1 MGGMAVAPVRT
12 VTARTRDL
20 VGGRRATT
28 RAPARGTSGSVR
40 RLMLRFFVAGLI
52 GVVLLAA
59 VTAFV
64 SRRVGTSEALDD
76 ARRITVI
83 TGRAMVEP
91 SLSPALVA
99 GDAQALAAFD
109 RRMRPLLLDGAV
121 RRIKLWSA
129 DGKII
134 YSDQPQLIGSTFPMG
149 AEEKEILRDGG
160 SEVEVTD
167 LTKPENRFEQA
178 DARLLEVYT
187 RVRGPGGEPLMYELY
202 LPESG
207 VADAGRHLWMQFAPT
222 AIGALLVLQLIQL
235 PLAWVL
241 ARRLRTE
248 QAARERLLEHAIEA
262 SDRERRRIAG
272 DLHDGVVQDLS
283 GVSFSLAATARRAS
297 TADGAGMGPE
307 DQRAVTTAAQSI
319 RDAIRMLRTM
329 IVDIYPPN
337 LHEEGL
343 ESALTDLAAGL
354 RSRAVT
360 VDVSVAGVTGV
371 SPATAALI
379 YRITQEA
386 LRNVVA
392 HSGACTVTVQVQ
404 GDDAAVRL
412 RVEDNGRGFDPT
424 AGGGAAGHVG
434 LRVMADLVD
443 ESGGTLDVSSA
454 PGRGTL
460 VTVEVP
466 R

>member
-1 MGGMAVAPVRT
+1 MGRMAVAPVRT

-20 VGGRRATT
+20 VAGRR
-28 RAPARGTSGSVR
+28 RAVRTPARGTSGSVR

-59 VTAFV
+59 VTALV
-64 SRRVGTSEALDD
+64 ARRVGTGEALDD

-91 SLSPALVA
+91 SLTPELVA
-99 GDAQALAAFD
+99 GDPTALAAFD

-121 RRIKLWSA
+121 RRIKLWNA
-129 DGKII
+129 DGRVL
-134 YSDQPQLIGSTFPMG
+134 YSDQPQLIGRTFPVG
-149 AEEKEILRDGG
+149 AEEREILRSGG

-167 LTKPENRFEQA
+167 LSKPENRFERA
-178 DARLLEVYT
+178 DSRLLEVYT
-187 RVRGPGGEPLMYELY
+187 RVRGPGGQPLIYELY
-202 LPESG
+202 LPQGG
-207 VADAGRHLWMQFAPT
+207 VSEAARHLWMQFAPT
-222 AIGALLVLQLIQL
+222 AIGALLALQLIQL

-241 ARRLRTE
+241 ARRLRSE
-248 QAARERLLEHAIEA
+248 QASRERLLEHAIAA

-283 GVSFSLAATARRAS
+283 GVSFSLAATARRAAQ
-297 TADGAGMGPE
+297 ADGDGMSAE
-307 DQRAVTTAAQSI
+307 DRAAVTSAAESI

-343 ESALTDLAAGL
+343 EPALADLAAGL
-354 RSRAVT
+354 RSRGVTVEVAVT
-360 VDVSVAGVTGV
+360 GAADLA
-371 SPATAALI
+371 PATTALV

-392 HSGACTVTVQVQ
+392 HSGACAVTVGVRA
-404 GDDAAVRL
+404 DREAVHL
-412 RVEDNGRGFDPT
+412 RIEDNGRGFDPS
-424 AGGGAAGHVG
+424 AGGAAGHVG

-443 ESGGTLDVSSA
+443 ESGGVLDLSSA

-460 VTVEVP
+460 ITVEVP